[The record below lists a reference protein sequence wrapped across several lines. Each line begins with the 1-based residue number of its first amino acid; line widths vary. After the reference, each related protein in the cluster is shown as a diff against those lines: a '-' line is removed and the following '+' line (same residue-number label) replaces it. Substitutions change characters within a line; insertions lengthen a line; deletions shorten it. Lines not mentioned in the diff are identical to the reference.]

1 MSQLTNYIIRGA
13 VASLV
18 GLAIGEVLIT
28 TVEAVKIHK
37 TVIKAV
43 KETDENGVV
52 NMESVKEAKSVKHF
66 LKCMREAAIRRVKEI
81 KKDPMN
87 EIMSLWGC
95 AAYLFGNWKGYW
107 NGFKGGWDYG
117 SEDVNRLIKHFKD
130 KYPVELSA
138 LVKKAIDD
146 KDSIELS
153 RWLKGDTLYSSSW
166 VAEACDLP
174 KIKEVLS

>member
-43 KETDENGVV
+43 KEPDENGVV

-66 LKCMREAAIRRVKEI
+66 LKCMRAAAIKRVEEI
-81 KKDPMN
+81 KRDPMA
-87 EIMSLWGC
+87 ELAALWGC
-95 AAYLFGNWKGYW
+95 ATYLIGNWKGYF
-107 NGFKGGWDYG
+107 NGFHNGWDYG
-117 SEDVNRLIKHFKD
+117 SGDANRLMKHFKD
-130 KYPVELSA
+130 KYPVELTA
-138 LVKKAIDD
+138 LVKRALND
-146 KDSIELS
+146 KDEVQLS
-153 RWLKGDTLYSSSW
+153 SFVKGDTLYSSSW
-166 VAEACDLP
+166 IAERFDLP

>member
-18 GLAIGEVLIT
+18 GLAIGEALIT

-43 KETDENGVV
+43 KEPDENGVV

-87 EIMSLWGC
+87 EIMALWGC
-95 AAYLFGNWKGYW
+95 ATYLFGNWKGYFRGYH
-107 NGFKGGWDYG
+107 NGWDYG
-117 SEDVNRLIKHFKD
+117 SEDINRLMQHFKD
-130 KYPVELSA
+130 KYPVELTA
-138 LVKKAIDD
+138 LVKKAIED
-146 KDSIELS
+146 KDKVELS
-153 RWLKGDTLYSSSW
+153 KFIDGDTLHTASW